1 MHVTKLVY
9 FVSRN
14 PKHLSLHFYDFS
26 MNCYE
31 FSKFTAKI
39 SCNFCHLPPES
50 SFLITNRSLAG
61 LGRGTEES
69 RPDSGEEARRH
80 EGQVGEGLEEVETH
94 LLLALARGEVVGG
107 GVSTSAGRRRRW
119 GGRRARRTW
128 RAEEAGRAR
137 RGGGRTSAAG

>member
-1 MHVTKLVY
+1 MNVTKVVG
-9 FVSRN
+9 FVPGIR
-14 PKHLSLHFYDFS
+14 KHLSLHFYDFS

-31 FSKFTAKI
+31 FSKFTAKC

-50 SFLITNRSLAG
+50 NFLITNRSLAG

-69 RPDSGEEARRH
+69 RQDSS

-94 LLLALARGEVVGG
+94 LLVALARGEVVGG

-119 GGRRARRTW
+119 GGRCAK
-128 RAEEAGRAR
+128 EAGRAW
-137 RGGGRTSAAG
+137 